1 METIHLHSSGFLK
14 TGIFLK
20 TLDFVPYAVIHFSL
34 EKAK

>member
-1 METIHLHSSGFLK
+1 METIHLHSSDFLK

-20 TLDFVPYAVIHFSL
+20 TLAFLPYPVLPFSL